1 MAHVNSTTHF
11 VGATTGFVSEGHVG
25 EGSTERIESAQLNDV
40 VSHSGAVDDMSKA
53 PALIAI
59 TSDP

>member
-11 VGATTGFVSEGHVG
+11 VGAATGSVSESHVG
-25 EGSTERIESAQLNDV
+25 EGSTERIESAHLNDV
-40 VSHSGAVDDMSKA
+40 GSHSGAVDDMSKA